1 MANVIDFI
9 AMRFKPYWQIVFYAF
24 LIILFIGVSYYAY
37 QVYLKKGKG
46 DKYKDVANSEQNNE
60 ELNIMMFHVDWCPF
74 CVKSLPEWKQFCNQY
89 NGKKVNG
96 KTVRCDPDG
105 INCTDDT
112 DEKIQAMLD
121 EYQITSYPTVIMFQG
136 NNRYD
141 YDAKITMA
149 NLEKFVKSV

>member
-1 MANVIDFI
+1 MANVIDYI
-9 AMRFKPYWQIVFYAF
+9 AMRLRPYGQMALYIF
-24 LIILFIGVSYYAY
+24 LIIVFIGLSYY
-37 QVYLKKGKG
+37 VYRAFLKKDKG

-96 KTVRCDPDG
+96 KTVRCDPNG

-112 DEKIQAMLD
+112 DDKIQAMLD

-141 YDAKITMA
+141 FDAKITTS